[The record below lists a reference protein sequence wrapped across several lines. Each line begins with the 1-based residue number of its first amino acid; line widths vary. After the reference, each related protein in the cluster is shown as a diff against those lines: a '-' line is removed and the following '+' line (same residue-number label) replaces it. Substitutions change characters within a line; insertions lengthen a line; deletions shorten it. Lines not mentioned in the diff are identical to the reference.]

1 MFWLILINV
10 ILAVWSTFS
19 ILDSIEKA
27 RRNIRDYIDY
37 MLTNQKADL
46 EIDLMDRIRDLHDL
60 LHNKLNHF
68 EEDNPR
74 EQSFSKDD
82 ILDKLLLLFDGKV
95 GEGFD
100 KSKISEIEK
109 EGADRYK
116 KKIPPGYKDNKK
128 SNNNYGDLI
137 IWKELL
143 QYAKENS
150 KGIIFITGDRKEDWW
165 NK

>member
-68 EEDNPR
+68 EEDR
-74 EQSFSKDD
+74 EDD
-82 ILDKLLLLFDGKV
+82 SQ
-95 GEGFD
+95 E
-100 KSKISEIEK
+100 ISEQLARLTANSNDIREAVKVDEK
-109 EGADRYK
+109 
-116 KKIPPGYKDNKK
+116 
-128 SNNNYGDLI
+128 
-137 IWKELL
+137 KELIE
-143 QYAKENS
+143 EN
-150 KGIIFITGDRKEDWW
+150 KRLRRKFLRLSRLIKNQEDE
-165 NK
+165 

>member
-1 MFWLILINV
+1 MKVQFMFWLILINV

-68 EEDNPR
+68 EEDR
-74 EQSFSKDD
+74 EDD
-82 ILDKLLLLFDGKV
+82 SQ
-95 GEGFD
+95 E
-100 KSKISEIEK
+100 ISEQLARLTANSNDIREAVKVNEK
-109 EGADRYK
+109 
-116 KKIPPGYKDNKK
+116 
-128 SNNNYGDLI
+128 
-137 IWKELL
+137 KELIE
-143 QYAKENS
+143 EN
-150 KGIIFITGDRKEDWW
+150 KRLRKKFLRLSRLIKNQEDE
-165 NK
+165 

>member
-68 EEDNPR
+68 EEDR
-74 EQSFSKDD
+74 EDD
-82 ILDKLLLLFDGKV
+82 SQ
-95 GEGFD
+95 E
-100 KSKISEIEK
+100 ISEQLARLTANSNDIREAVKVNEK
-109 EGADRYK
+109 
-116 KKIPPGYKDNKK
+116 
-128 SNNNYGDLI
+128 
-137 IWKELL
+137 KELIE
-143 QYAKENS
+143 EN
-150 KGIIFITGDRKEDWW
+150 KRLRKKFLRLSRLIKNQEDE
-165 NK
+165 